1 MKIAEK
7 ECIAVSSALKAIMF
21 ASSNL
26 LEARN
31 KYVRNLDKGLE
42 LEVSL
47 FCKIFETED
56 WREGVSAFLEKRQP
70 EFKDK

>member
-1 MKIAEK
+1 MR
-7 ECIAVSSALKAIMF
+7 LKAIML

-47 FCKIFETED
+47 FYKIFETED